1 MFFKDFFCVCRG
13 FENVVESTHKLG
25 PEEVDFTAPTSG
37 ATPPSSD
44 APPTNIEEVVPGA
57 PRADIKGTWSR
68 ETALRVEKFILE
80 QIESLEDKVA
90 SASMQVPVS
99 NIYFAPTHIFL
110 TI

>member
-37 ATPPSSD
+37 ATPPSLD